1 MRGKESWENERGERE
16 REWGE
21 KEREWGS
28 GRKRKIKWVERVSE
42 RERENRTIEEKNGTV
57 GEKLEEKKCGKEKV
71 GERERGRE
79 REKKLCVLEGEKI
92 VTKREVGRVGRRM
105 HIWEEIER
113 VRGREQEKG
122 RKW

>member
-1 MRGKESWENERGERE
+1 MGRE
-16 REWGE
+16 R
-21 KEREWGS
+21 KRVGS

-42 RERENRTIEEKNGTV
+42 RERENRTIEEKIGTV

-92 VTKREVGRVGRRM
+92 VIKTKVGRVGRENAYMGRDRKSAC
-105 HIWEEIER
+105 ER
-113 VRGREQEKG
+113 TGERKKVVIKG
-122 RKW
+122 RGE

>member
-1 MRGKESWENERGERE
+1 M
-16 REWGE
+16 
-21 KEREWGS
+21 
-28 GRKRKIKWVERVSE
+28 ERVSE
-42 RERENRTIEEKNGTV
+42 RERENRTIEEKIGTV

-79 REKKLCVLEGEKI
+79 RGKKLCLLEGEKI
-92 VTKREVGRVGRRM
+92 VIKTEVGRVGRENM